1 MDLLTDRSNYQ
12 CGEGKMQMDKKQSSL
27 LALTVLAFG
36 FLGYQVY
43 QLIGSDLSQTV
54 PAAPA
59 AKLVATSPA
68 APSSPSVP
76 LGGGAVAHVNS
87 APTASTVAPVL
98 ASKLPAV
105 NRPPLLKSQQ
115 QYLELLNQYELLK
128 MRRQM
133 LEEQA
138 AIAQAQNRIAV
149 LNDQTRKLD
158 VSVNTD
164 ASGNYNPSPRS
175 NNSSTYQLSYIDQQ
189 NGQWTA
195 SIYHDGVYQVVNQGS
210 LLADGST
217 VMAISQ
223 QGVTIQ
229 KQNTR
234 KLISFNGLVNLPSS
248 APTPV
253 PGQMPTNMAQAGK
266 TQIPLKVAV
275 APKPQPKPIQYS
287 WQARTIFSLDPS
299 DNPDG
304 PVLDEHK
311 VLSIPKGHFTIQ
323 LMGSYNK
330 DIVDNFVKANDLKG
344 KAFLY
349 AVPSRDKYW
358 YILIL
363 GDYSDLAHAK
373 TALANL
379 PSELKTRGSWIR
391 QYGEIQNMMRG

>member
-1 MDLLTDRSNYQ
+1 
-12 CGEGKMQMDKKQSSL
+12 MQMDKKQTSL

-54 PAAPA
+54 PAAPS
-59 AKLVATSPA
+59 AKLV
-68 APSSPSVP
+68 SSPPTSSASASSASTVP
-76 LGGGAVAHVNS
+76 LGGGSLAHVDTQ
-87 APTASTVAPVL
+87 PTANAAAATPVL
-98 ASKLPAV
+98 ASKLPTV
-105 NRPPLLKSQQ
+105 DRPPLLKSQQ

-164 ASGNYNPSPRS
+164 ASGNYTPSPQA
-175 NNSSTYQLSYIDQQ
+175 NNSARYQLSYIDQQ

-195 SIYHDGVYQVVNQGS
+195 SIYHDGVYQVVNNGS
-210 LLADGST
+210 QLADGST
-217 VMAISQ
+217 VMSISQ
-223 QGVTIQ
+223 EGVIL
-229 KQNTR
+229 QNKNKR
-234 KLISFNGLVNLPSS
+234 SLISFNGVVNLPSQT
-248 APTPV
+248 PTPI
-253 PGQMPTNMAQAGK
+253 PGQMPTKMGLAANP
-266 TQIPLKVAV
+266 TPVPLKVAV
-275 APKPQPKPIQYS
+275 VPKPQPKPEPKPIQYS

-330 DIVDNFVKANDLKG
+330 DVVDNFVKANDLKG

-373 TALANL
+373 TALANM
-379 PSELKTRGSWIR
+379 PSELKARGSWIR

>member
-1 MDLLTDRSNYQ
+1 MDLFNYL
-12 CGEGKMQMDKKQSSL
+12 CGEGKMQMDKKQTSL

-43 QLIGSDLSQTV
+43 QLIGSDLSQTM

-59 AKLVATSPA
+59 TTLVSSSPTPAPA
-68 APSSPSVP
+68 APAVS
-76 LGGGAVAHVNS
+76 LGGGSGAHVATAS
-87 APTASTVAPVL
+87 APPATANTVPVL
-98 ASKLPAV
+98 ASKLPSLV
-105 NRPPLLKSQQ
+105 RPPLLKSQQ

-164 ASGNYNPSPRS
+164 ASGNYTQAPQ
-175 NNSSTYQLSYIDQQ
+175 NNAARYQLSYIDQQ

-195 SIYHDGVYQVVNQGS
+195 SIYHDGVYQVVNNGS

-229 KQNTR
+229 KQNAR
-234 KLISFNGLVNLPSS
+234 WLISFNGLVSLPPS
-248 APTPV
+248 APTAV
-253 PGQMPTNMAQAGK
+253 PGQMPTKMVQAAPK
-266 TQIPLKVAV
+266 ALTPAV
-275 APKPQPKPIQYS
+275 VVKAPAPKPQAIQYD
-287 WQARTIFSLDPS
+287 WQARTIFSLDPE
-299 DNPDG
+299 DNSASPA
-304 PVLDEHK
+304 LDEHK
-311 VLSIPKGHFTIQ
+311 VLSIPKGHYTIQ

-373 TALANL
+373 TALSNL
-379 PSELKTRGSWIR
+379 PNEVKARGSWIR